1 MTAAPPCFFGTG
13 KPQLLGLLL
22 GPLHRLEAFCRISRL
37 ACLPPLVE
45 EVMTRFSLLVFLFA
59 LAMPLRPGDAAELWQ
74 TRPPTPAP
82 VSGGHSGYAD
92 VNGIRLFHH
101 EIGSSPPVV
110 LLHGGLAN
118 SDISAIRRVRSR
130 GPTA

>member
-1 MTAAPPCFFGTG
+1 M
-13 KPQLLGLLL
+13 
-22 GPLHRLEAFCRISRL
+22 R
-37 ACLPPLVE
+37 
-45 EVMTRFSLLVFLFA
+45 RFSLLVFLFA
-59 LAMPLRPGDAAELWQ
+59 LATPLRPADAAELWQ
-74 TRPPTPAP
+74 TLPPTPAP
-82 VSGGHSGYAD
+82 GGHSGYAD